1 MPDHIV
7 VKKNGKFEIVPSDAD
22 IARAKA
28 KEDKDNTKTDLA
40 NDDLREI
47 LSRVVLRLEALESNI
62 R

>member
-28 KEDKDNTKTDLA
+28 KEDKDKTKTDLA

-47 LSRVVLRLEALESNI
+47 LSRVLLRLEALESSS

>member
-28 KEDKDNTKTDLA
+28 KEDKDKIKNKLTDEETRALLL
-40 NDDLREI
+40 NI
-47 LSRVVLRLEALESNI
+47 LVRLEALESSS

>member
-28 KEDKDNTKTDLA
+28 KEDKDKIKTDLA
-40 NDDLREI
+40 NGDFRDI
-47 LSRVVLRLEALESNI
+47 LNRVLLRLEALENSS